1 MVPTGAGGKKFI
13 NETTKM
19 IHFWTDN
26 SLLKLIAFKALH
38 IMPTL
43 LLQKPRKT
51 AKSRDHLVA
60 LLRRLE
66 LWDDGKI
73 NELLYEG
80 TTIQER
86 LSNGNNE
93 TNIAKISSK
102 FKNLMQRGN
111 VNDALKLLTNNMN
124 NRILLLTDEALQL
137 LHAKHPKSKEA
148 TPDVLLQGPIR
159 QVHQVVYDDID
170 EALVMKA
177 AMKTKGGSGPS
188 GLVSNL
194 FGNCASDLRKAVAEF
209 IKILCAGQIEAFT
222 ACRLIPLNKNPGLR
236 PIKA

>member
-1 MVPTGAGGKKFI
+1 MVPTGARGKKFI

-159 QVHQVVYDDID
+159 EVHQVVYDDID

-177 AMKTKGGSGPS
+177 AMKTKGGSGP
-188 GLVSNL
+188 
-194 FGNCASDLRKAVAEF
+194 
-209 IKILCAGQIEAFT
+209 
-222 ACRLIPLNKNPGLR
+222 
-236 PIKA
+236 